1 MSVLRKLGYR
11 VYRLYLA
18 VARPITVG
26 VRAVLV
32 REGQVLLVRH
42 TYQDH
47 WYLPG
52 GGVKKGETLVEA
64 LERELWEE
72 VGATC
77 QDLGLLGVYSNF
89 YEHKSDHVAVFVCTT
104 FELGDAQDG
113 EIEAMAFFAPGDL
126 PPSTSPGTKRRI
138 AEYLE
143 KAGPHVTRW

>member
-1 MSVLRKLGYR
+1 MLRKL
-11 VYRLYLA
+11 VYRLYRLYLL

-32 REGQVLLVRH
+32 REGRVLLVRH

-52 GGVKKGETLVEA
+52 GGVKKGETLTEA
-64 LERELWEE
+64 LKRELREE
-72 VGATC
+72 VGAAVEN
-77 QDLGLLGVYSNF
+77 LELLGMYSNF
-89 YEHKSDHVAVFVCTT
+89 YEHKSDHVAVFVCTA

-113 EIEAMAFFAPGDL
+113 EIETSAFFAPDDL
-126 PPSTSPGTKRRI
+126 PSGTSPGTRRRM